1 MVEINRVAGLG
12 WIPDR
17 YSFKDYSVDN
27 ENVKNM
33 VTKIPGIKGSLK
45 AGSEKKLSLE
55 ATSDHRNEFTPI
67 RSQGFL
73 GSCTAFAAAGLIQ
86 YMQKK
91 AFGISNSSLDS
102 LSQQHTYLSFSVP

>member
-17 YSFKDYSVDN
+17 YSFKDYSVEN
-27 ENVKNM
+27 ENVKKM
-33 VTKIPGIKGSLK
+33 ITKIPGIKGSLK

-67 RSQGFL
+67 RSQGYL
-73 GSCTAFAAAGLIQ
+73 GSSSICKKKHLVVILKCPLGLFT
-86 YMQKK
+86 K
-91 AFGISNSSLDS
+91 
-102 LSQQHTYLSFSVP
+102 